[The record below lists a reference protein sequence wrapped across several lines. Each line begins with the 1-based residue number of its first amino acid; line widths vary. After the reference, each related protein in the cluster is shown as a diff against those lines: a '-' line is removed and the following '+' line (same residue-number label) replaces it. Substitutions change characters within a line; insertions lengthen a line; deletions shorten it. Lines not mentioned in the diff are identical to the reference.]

1 MSMGKNF
8 AKLLAFYLPQ
18 YHPILE
24 NNEWWGDGFTE
35 WTNVSA
41 ARPRYQGHY
50 QPHIPADLGF
60 YDLRLE
66 ETRLAQAELAARYGV
81 DGFCYYHYWFNGK
94 RLLGRPLDEV
104 LESKKP
110 NFPFCL
116 CWANENW
123 TRAWDGLDRQVLIRQ
138 DYTNIDS
145 LAHLDWLARVFQDD
159 RYIKVNG
166 NPVLLIYRYDNIPD
180 VKNYFATW
188 QQLIKEH
195 GFNKI
200 YLCAVKTG
208 FTSRSEEEIISLGFD
223 CLIDFQP
230 NRNDFPIS
238 NDYSQKLL
246 HTLKSILPENLYQ
259 WLKLHGSAHKIV
271 DYKAMVHNI
280 LNKEWP
286 VEHIKY
292 PCIFP
297 SWDNTPRRKTPTII
311 YNDDAALYAQ
321 WLKSSLSRV
330 SHYPEEERFV
340 FINAWNEWAEGCHL
354 EPDIKNG
361 RAFLEATLATVK
373 NQDNHPKA

>member
-1 MSMGKNF
+1 MFMDKRL

-18 YHPILE
+18 YHPIPE
-24 NNEWWGDGFTE
+24 NNQWWGDGFTE

-41 ARPRYQGHY
+41 SRPRFYNHY

-66 ETRLAQAELAARYGV
+66 ETRLAQAALAAKYGI

-110 NFPFCL
+110 DFPFCL

-138 DYTNIDS
+138 DYTKRDS
-145 LAHLDWLARVFQDD
+145 LEHLEWLSSVFQDS

-166 NPVLLIYRYDNIPD
+166 NPVLLIYRYENIPD
-180 VKNYFATW
+180 VKSYFQAW
-188 QQLIKEH
+188 QQLIKGY
-195 GFNKI
+195 GFEKI

-208 FTSRSEEEIISLGFD
+208 FTVQSDEEIISLGFD
-223 CLIDFQP
+223 SIVDFQP
-230 NRNDFPIS
+230 NSNDFSVS
-238 NDYSQKLL
+238 NNFFQRFL
-246 HTLKSILPENLYQ
+246 HALKRNLPENLYQ
-259 WLKLHGSAHKIV
+259 FLKLHGSAYKIV
-271 DYKAMVHNI
+271 DYKAMVENI

-286 VEHIKY
+286 VKY
-292 PCIFP
+292 KKFPCIFP

-321 WLKSSLSRV
+321 WLKSALLNVR
-330 SHYPEEERFV
+330 HYAEEERFV

-354 EPDIKNG
+354 EPDKKNG
-361 RAFLEATLATVK
+361 RAFLDATLAIK
-373 NQDNHPKA
+373 IQDNN